1 MIAIKA
7 NSLSKV
13 YQLQNDEENEQWALD
28 KVSFELKE
36 GESLGIIG
44 RNGAGKSTLLKLLAG
59 VTFPTSGEGKVQGTF
74 SSLLEVGTGFH
85 PDLSGRDNIFLN
97 ASILGIQ
104 KHAIE
109 SELAKIIAFSGV
121 EKYINQPLR
130 TYSSGMRLRLAFAII
145 AHLKTDIIALDEV
158 LTVGDSMF
166 QIKCMQRIFDFK
178 KEGKSILFV
187 SHNLSAVQKLCERTL
202 VLEQGKIVFD
212 GTTSEAIQLYQQQNQ
227 NQFQSDS
234 TEMLRRMSCQASEK
248 NGKLTLSLN
257 KVSNGSDVDVGL
269 NISTQT
275 GQNLYHFSNRFIGKS
290 IKPVNGEINL
300 EIEFNHSLKPGDYWI
315 SIYVGQD
322 ETELLW
328 QENAVQLTVP
338 AFNPYGFHNPDN
350 IQGPIIGEFTVSQS

>member
-7 NSLSKV
+7 NGLSKV
-13 YQLQNDEENEQWALD
+13 YQLQNEEEKEQRALD
-28 KVSFELKE
+28 NVSFELRE

-44 RNGAGKSTLLKLLAG
+44 RNGVGKSTLLKLLAG
-59 VTFPTSGEGKVQGTF
+59 VTFPTSGEAKIQGTF

-104 KHAIE
+104 KRAIE

-145 AHLKTDIIALDEV
+145 AHLKTDIVALDEV

-212 GTTSEAIQLYQQQNQ
+212 GATSEAISFYQKQNQ
-227 NQFQSDS
+227 NQFESDS
-234 TEMLRRMSCQASEK
+234 NEILQGASCKASEK
-248 NGKLTLSLN
+248 IGKLTLSLDN
-257 KVSNGSDVDVGL
+257 LRSDSEVDLGI

-290 IKPVNGEINL
+290 LKPTNGTLNVEIQ
-300 EIEFNHSLKPGDYWI
+300 FNHALKPGGYWI

-322 ETELLW
+322 ENELLW

-350 IQGPIIGEFTVSQS
+350 IQGPIICDFTINQH